1 MLYFFYY
8 YIIINVINKL
18 MKYYSSLYWDVER
31 NTKNNA
37 SQFFNNQIIL
47 ENNFFIYSWRVVMI
61 INNNISALNA
71 NRQLTVNGSAMTR
84 TIEQLSSGQRINTA
98 GDDASGLAVSE
109 KMRSQFRGLQQATR
123 NAQSGISF
131 IQTAEGY
138 LNETTNIMQRMREL
152 SIQAANGI
160 YSDSDRALIQVEVN
174 QLVSEIDRIASQ
186 AEFNKLTIL
195 TGRFSAEN
203 QNAMTF
209 QIGAN
214 MDQRVSINIG
224 AMMSAN
230 LQVGGENPVSIS
242 SVESANQAIGRI
254 DQGLQSVVKQRA
266 DLGAVQNRMESM
278 VKSLMI
284 ATENTIASESVIRD
298 TDMAAAMVAY
308 TREQILQQSGAAMLA
323 NANMKNQV
331 VMRIL
336 G

>member
-1 MLYFFYY
+1 
-8 YIIINVINKL
+8 
-18 MKYYSSLYWDVER
+18 
-31 NTKNNA
+31 
-37 SQFFNNQIIL
+37 
-47 ENNFFIYSWRVVMI
+47 MI

-71 NRQLTVNGSAMTR
+71 NRQLTVNSSAMTK
-84 TIEQLSSGQRINTA
+84 TIEQLASGQRINTA

-109 KMRSQFRGLQQATR
+109 KMRAQFRGLQQATR
-123 NAQSGISF
+123 NALSGISF

-160 YSDSDRALIQVEVN
+160 YSDSDRALIQIEVN

-186 AEFNKLTIL
+186 AEFNKLNIL

-203 QNAMTF
+203 QSAMTF

-214 MDQRVSINIG
+214 MDQKVSVNVG
-224 AMMSAN
+224 SMMAAN
-230 LQVGGENPVSIS
+230 LQVGGENPLSIS
-242 SVESANQAIGRI
+242 SVEAANQAIGRI

-284 ATENTIASESVIRD
+284 ATENTIASESIIRD
-298 TDMAAAMVAY
+298 ADMASAMVAY